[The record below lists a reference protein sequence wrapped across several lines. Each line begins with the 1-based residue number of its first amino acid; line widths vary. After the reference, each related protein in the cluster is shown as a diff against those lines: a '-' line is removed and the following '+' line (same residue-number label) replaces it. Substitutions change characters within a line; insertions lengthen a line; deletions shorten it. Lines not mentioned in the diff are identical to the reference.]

1 MSNSSEKPESV
12 IVKDKRRGV
21 IEQTPVHGKKHIKRP
36 YKIVG
41 IIAENEMTLGHY
53 ADKADAEKA
62 LHSFQHKGYVSVYIV
77 APGDE

>member
-1 MSNSSEKPESV
+1 MSNSEKPEIA

-36 YKIVG
+36 YKIVC
-41 IIAENEMTLGHY
+41 IMSERELTLGHY

-62 LHSFQHKGYVSVYIV
+62 LHSFQNKGYASAYIV
-77 APGDE
+77 TPGDS

>member
-1 MSNSSEKPESV
+1 MSNSEKPESA

-41 IIAENEMTLGHY
+41 SIFMNHELTLGHY

-62 LHSFQHKGYVSVYIV
+62 LATYQNKGYAGVRIV
-77 APGDE
+77 NPGEE